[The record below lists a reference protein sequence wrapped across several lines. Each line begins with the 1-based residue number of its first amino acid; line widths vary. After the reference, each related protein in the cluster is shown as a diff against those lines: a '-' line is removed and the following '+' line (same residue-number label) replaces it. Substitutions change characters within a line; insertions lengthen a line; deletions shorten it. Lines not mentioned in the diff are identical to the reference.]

1 MAFTQNKAPSSAS
14 GATGGVEITDEIHA
28 LGGGGPRII
37 SKPQLPLSS
46 SSSPYSTES
55 PKIFSES
62 SQSPPSSNPSDEY
75 PPQKCDNPVDT
86 QPSGPFAADSVAN
99 LFPSMPLDWET
110 YDYSSHLLPPSD
122 NTLPADFDGMF
133 DAIGSTAPHDPLNG
147 PTILEQLGLGG
158 EWQPVM
164 DHLGLS

>member
-1 MAFTQNKAPSSAS
+1 
-14 GATGGVEITDEIHA
+14 
-28 LGGGGPRII
+28 
-37 SKPQLPLSS
+37 
-46 SSSPYSTES
+46 
-55 PKIFSES
+55 
-62 SQSPPSSNPSDEY
+62 
-75 PPQKCDNPVDT
+75 
-86 QPSGPFAADSVAN
+86 
-99 LFPSMPLDWET
+99 MPLDWET